1 MPNRTVQA
9 DSRVK
14 MTIRVYTVT
23 REGVVSPPRAEVS
36 VPHGY
41 EPQLEPLNTQLPP
54 CQCPRHRRNGV
65 TR

>member
-1 MPNRTVQA
+1 
-9 DSRVK
+9 

-41 EPQLEPLNTQLPP
+41 EPQMELLNTQLPP
-54 CQCPRHRRNGV
+54 CQCPRHRRPGV